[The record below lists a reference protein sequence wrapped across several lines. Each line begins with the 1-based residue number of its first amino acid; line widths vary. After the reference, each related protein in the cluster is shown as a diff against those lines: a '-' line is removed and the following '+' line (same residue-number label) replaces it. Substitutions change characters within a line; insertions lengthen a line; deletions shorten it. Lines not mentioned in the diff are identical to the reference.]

1 MRHEPDLFRDAV
13 VLVEGLA
20 VMGRMVLTN
29 VVVAAVVALVAWM
42 VTADH
47 FRARLAQVQADHA
60 SAQARAAADAQAQQ
74 IAFQTQLQ
82 EARNAAVKREAALR
96 RDVGAARD
104 ALYGLRGAADRARAD
119 LPGYSPAAAAG
130 LAGTATELLAQ
141 CADRY
146 RGVAE
151 SADRHAGDAVMLQE
165 AWPRHE

>member
-1 MRHEPDLFRDAV
+1 M

-20 VMGRMVLTN
+20 VMGPLVITN
-29 VVVAAVVALVAWM
+29 AVVAAVVALVTWQA
-42 VTADH
+42 TADH
-47 FRARLAQVQADHA
+47 YQARLARLQADQA
-60 SAQARAAADAQAQQ
+60 TSQARAAADAQAAQV
-74 IAFQTQLQ
+74 AFQTQLQ

-104 ALYGLRGAADRARAD
+104 ALYGLRGAAERARRE
-119 LPGYSPAAAAG
+119 LPGYSPAAAAV
-130 LAGTATELLAQ
+130 LASTATDLLAQ

-146 RGVAE
+146 RDVAE

>member
-1 MRHEPDLFRDAV
+1 MMPPL
-13 VLVEGLA
+13 
-20 VMGRMVLTN
+20 VLTHAAL
-29 VVVAAVVALVAWM
+29 AAVVTLVTWQL
-42 VTADH
+42 TADH
-47 FRARLAQVQADHA
+47 YQAQVARLQAEQA
-60 SAQARAAADAQAQQ
+60 TAQAAAAADAQQQQ

-104 ALYGLRGAADRARAD
+104 ALYGLRGAADRARAE

-130 LAGTATELLAQ
+130 LAATATDLLAQ

-151 SADRHAGDAVMLQE
+151 SADQHAGDALTLQE